1 MFQLLIWGA
10 VGFNPDAT
18 LQSRVDRATHVAG
31 SDDDS
36 GDSGAAFNAE
46 SQARCIYFPR
56 NPPPPDRIQLFS
68 FVQGQRA
75 RFEAMN
81 SGFHG

>member
-46 SQARCIYFPR
+46 SQARCIFFHAARRRPTASR
-56 NPPPPDRIQLFS
+56 CFR